1 VATIKELIVI
11 IEAPHR
17 TGMDFIVLAEE
28 ISDGVKGADVVDGF
42 TIFGA
47 KMFLICENFLNIS

>member
-1 VATIKELIVI
+1 MATIKELIVV

-17 TGMDFIVLAEE
+17 TGMDFIVLVEK
-28 ISDGVKGADVVDGF
+28 IGDGVKGADVVDGF

-47 KMFLICENFLNIS
+47 KTFLICEDALNIS